1 MSDSL
6 GPHGLHHTRLLCPSP
21 TPGTCSDTC
30 PSSQWC
36 HPTISSSVIPFSS
49 CLQSF
54 PASGSFPVHQ
64 LFASGGQTIGASASA
79 SVFPMNIQ
87 GWFPLGLTGFISF
100 LTEKGHPLNQ
110 EEETHEAES
119 NCIPN
124 VSFHCRVMENTNS
137 SWEQHMTTCIE
148 YIEYGQPGKVTQSW
162 YPESLR
168 WPHGQV
174 HTWLTFRLQVLWE

>member
-1 MSDSL
+1 MDCTTPGFSVPHQLLELAQTHVHPVSDAIQPS
-6 GPHGLHHTRLLCPSP
+6 HLLSSPSP
-21 TPGTCSDTC
+21 HAFNLSQHQGLFQRVGSSHRQPIIGT
-30 PSSQWC
+30 
-36 HPTISSSVIPFSS
+36 
-49 CLQSF
+49 
-54 PASGSFPVHQ
+54 
-64 LFASGGQTIGASASA
+64 SASA
-79 SVFPMNIQ
+79 PVFPMNIQ

-100 LTEKGHPLNQ
+100 LTEKGHPLNK